1 VEVAYNEGVSHV
13 EQVRRRKC
21 SGAAAAAAGTYHG
34 VEGDNVRDL
43 GLGVA
48 DGLED
53 VRAVGYL
60 SAYDLGAR
68 RALGV
73 LHRVVDLMVERASE
87 RVRDQHH
94 EQQQENDRAVA
105 HERAPARSIERRTW

>member
-1 VEVAYNEGVSHV
+1 MEVAYNEGVSHV

-21 SGAAAAAAGTYHG
+21 SGAAAAAAAGTYHG

-43 GLGVA
+43 SLGVA

-73 LHRVVDLMVERASE
+73 LHRVVDLMVERASTRSAPRTTARE
-87 RVRDQHH
+87 RQSGRT
-94 EQQQENDRAVA
+94 RA
-105 HERAPARSIERRTW
+105 RASEVD